1 MKRQIPNVITL
12 FNFLCGVLS
21 VVALLLWKEPV
32 WASCFIICG
41 AIFDFFDGMTARAL
55 KVSGAIGKELD
66 SLADVVSFGVAPS
79 LIAVNLLLENQC
91 NYDFL
96 RFGNGL
102 ICYLPLF
109 MAIMS
114 CYRLAKFNID
124 TRQTL
129 SFIGLPTPANALIWL
144 SVPIINYLQANTIV
158 LWGIDSLNFHNFL
171 QSIMNN
177 PYFIIILSIIMGVLL
192 VCEVPLFALKF
203 KNLSWQDN
211 KIKFIFLSFS
221 LLFVILFNFYAI
233 PFIILFYILLSLINN
248 FIKKEQNH

>member
-1 MKRQIPNVITL
+1 MKKQIPNIITL
-12 FNFLCGVLS
+12 LNFLCGVLS
-21 VVALLLWKEPV
+21 IVALLLWKEPV

-41 AIFDFFDGMTARAL
+41 AVFDFFDGMTARAL

-79 LIAVNLLLENQC
+79 LIAVNLLLENQN
-91 NYDFL
+91 NYEFL
-96 RFGNGL
+96 CLGNGFL
-102 ICYLPLF
+102 CYLPLF

-144 SVPIINYLQANTIV
+144 IIPIINYLQANTIT
-158 LWGIDSLNFHNFL
+158 LWGINFLSFNFHLYN
-171 QSIMNN
+171 IMNN
-177 PYFIIILSIIMGVLL
+177 PYFIIILSIVLGVLL
-192 VCEVPLFALKF
+192 VSEVPLFALKF

-221 LLFVILFNFYAI
+221 LFFVVLFNFYAV

-248 FIKKEQNH
+248 LFLEKQNH

>member
-1 MKRQIPNVITL
+1 MKKQIPNIITL
-12 FNFLCGVLS
+12 LNFLCGVLS
-21 VVALLLWKEPV
+21 IVALLLWKEPV

-41 AIFDFFDGMTARAL
+41 AVFDFFDGMTARAL

-79 LIAVNLLLENQC
+79 LIAVNLLLENQN
-91 NYDFL
+91 NYEFL
-96 RFGNGL
+96 RLGNGCL
-102 ICYLPLF
+102 CYLPLF

-144 SVPIINYLQANTIV
+144 IIPLINYLQANTIT
-158 LWGIDSLNFHNFL
+158 LWGIGSLSFNFHLYN
-171 QSIMNN
+171 IMNN
-177 PYFIIILSIIMGVLL
+177 PYFIIILSIVLGVLL
-192 VCEVPLFALKF
+192 VSEVPLFALKF

-211 KIKFIFLSFS
+211 KIKFIFISLS
-221 LLFVILFNFYAI
+221 LLFVVLFNFYAI

-248 FIKKEQNH
+248 LFLEKQNH